1 MRHVATRVPDDVHD
15 EIQRLQDVND
25 CSQSEAIRTLLHRGM
40 EHERLQRERD
50 ALQNQLNTLAGKER
64 AVTELVRVR
73 EREERVEEHRRE
85 RRNAPVWRRAKWW
98 MFGFP
103 E

>member
-25 CSQSEAIRTLLHRGM
+25 CSQSEAVRTLLRRGI

-50 ALQNQLNTLAGKER
+50 ALQNQLNTLAGTER
-64 AVTELVRVR
+64 AVKDLVRVR
-73 EREERVEEHRRE
+73 EREERVEEHHRE
-85 RRNAPVWRRAKWW
+85 RRNAPVWRRAKWFV
-98 MFGFP
+98 FGYSD
-103 E
+103 